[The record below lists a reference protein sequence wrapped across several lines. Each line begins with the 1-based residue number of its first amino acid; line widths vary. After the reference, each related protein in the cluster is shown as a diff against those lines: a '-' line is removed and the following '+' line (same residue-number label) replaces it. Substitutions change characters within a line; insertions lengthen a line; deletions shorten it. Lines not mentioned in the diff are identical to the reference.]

1 MTAINK
7 IVLHI
12 PHASINGIFG
22 PYGKWPR
29 NPHFINECVNRWTDW
44 YTDMLFATTN
54 ENVASVIFPY
64 SRFVCDAERLDNDPM
79 EAQGQ
84 GILYQH
90 FGGYDRGMLTTM
102 ESEFLYHLRKQ
113 HLEMI
118 RSLLTPDC
126 LLIDCHSFPSDLYDC
141 DICIGHNSDETY
153 DEHLVNLVKRQFENS
168 NYKVAIN
175 KPYSN
180 SLSPETGFTYKSLM
194 IEVNKRIYMTRNGKL
209 NPNSRQWM
217 RWFGCI
223 NRIYDTILNNETVT
237 I

>member
-54 ENVASVIFPY
+54 EKVANAIFPY
-64 SRFVCDAERLDNDPM
+64 SCFVCDAERLDNDPM

-102 ESEFLYHLRKQ
+102 ESEFLYNQRKQ
-113 HLEMI
+113 HLETV
-118 RSLLTPDC
+118 RSLLTPDS
-126 LLIDCHSFPSDLYDC
+126 LLIDCHSFPGDLSDIDF
-141 DICIGHNSDETY
+141 CIGYNDDWSKPDDVVIDAVSKYFTE
-153 DEHLVNLVKRQFENS
+153 LG
-168 NYKVAIN
+168 YKVGIN
-175 KPYSN
+175 EPYSN
-180 SLSPETGFTYKSLM
+180 SYSPKTEYEYKSLM
-194 IEVNKRIYMTRNGKL
+194 IEVNKNVYL
-209 NPNSRQWM
+209 NSRNEIDGFFYKKNAIMQGLY
-217 RWFGCI
+217 RRLF
-223 NRIYDTILNNETVT
+223 NIYT
-237 I
+237 